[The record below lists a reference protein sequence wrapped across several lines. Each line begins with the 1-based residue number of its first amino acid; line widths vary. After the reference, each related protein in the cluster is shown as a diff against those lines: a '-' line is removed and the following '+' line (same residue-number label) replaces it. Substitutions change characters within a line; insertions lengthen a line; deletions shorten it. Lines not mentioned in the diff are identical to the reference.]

1 MPGTV
6 TRPEYPPVD
15 RFLPNRGPRVTLLQL
30 ATRPAAA
37 LAADALVLGL
47 AKGPDGPVLAAPKG
61 LPAEALEHL
70 AAAARTLSLKG
81 SPDEVA
87 RVVAVPGVTAGSVV
101 LTGLGPA
108 AEAAYNGVVLRRA
121 AGAAL
126 RSLVGRAAEVALA
139 LPTPDVA
146 SVTAVADGAYVGT
159 YQYEARATGPAVTL
173 TVVSGAGRGAAVKSA
188 VERAGVVG
196 AARQLAMDLVT
207 EPANLLTPEIF
218 VQRVRA
224 EVRSSPAK
232 VTVSVMDE
240 VALARAGCGG
250 IIGVGQGS
258 DNPPRMVTLT
268 YKPARAKASI
278 ALVGKGITFD
288 TGGYRLKPI
297 EGMLTMKHDMAG
309 AADVLATVLAVAEL
323 GLPVAVTGWLCLAE
337 NMISGNAQRPGDVV
351 TMRTGMTVEILDPD
365 AEGRMVLG
373 DGMALA
379 SERKPDVMVDIAT
392 LTGMQ
397 MTALGRRIAGLMGND
412 DAFVSRVAEAAASA
426 GEAMW
431 VMPLP
436 EDYRGSLDSPVADIT
451 HKAEA
456 WGGMLTAGIFLKE
469 FVGEGIAWA
478 HIDMAGPSWNPLG
491 AYGNVPKGATG
502 YGVSTLVELVES
514 YA

>member
-1 MPGTV
+1 MT
-6 TRPEYPPVD
+6 
-15 RFLPNRGPRVTLLQL
+15 TLKL
-30 ATRPAAA
+30 ATRSAATLPA
-37 LAADALVLGL
+37 DVLVVGL
-47 AKGPDGPVLAAPKG
+47 AKGPRGPVLASAEDLPTDAVAHLSQAAQTLG
-61 LPAEALEHL
+61 LN
-70 AAAARTLSLKG
+70 G

-87 RVVAVPGVTAGSVV
+87 RVVAVPGITAASVLV
-101 LTGLGPA
+101 SGLGPV
-108 AEAAYNGVVLRRA
+108 AEAAYDGVVLRRA
-121 AGAAL
+121 AGAAM
-126 RSLVGRAAEVALA
+126 RSLIGRAGTVALA
-139 LPTPDVA
+139 LPTPDVS
-146 SVTAVADGAYVGT
+146 SVTAVADGAYAGT
-159 YQYEARATGPAVTL
+159 YQYERRAAAAEPAVS
-173 TVVSGAGRGAAVKSA
+173 VVSGAGRSKAVKAAVA
-188 VERAGVVG
+188 RAGVVG
-196 AARQLAMDLVT
+196 ARRRLAMDLIT
-207 EPANLLTPEIF
+207 LPANLLTPETF
-218 VQRVRA
+218 VQRVRK
-224 EVRSSPAK
+224 EVKASPAK
-232 VTVSVMDE
+232 LTVSVMDE
-240 VALARAGCGG
+240 VALAKAGCGG

-258 DNPPRMVTLT
+258 DNPPRMVSVT
-268 YKPARAKASI
+268 YRPSRSKASI

-288 TGGYRLKPI
+288 TGGYRIKPI

-309 AADVLATVLAVAEL
+309 AADVLGAVLAVAEL
-323 GLPVAVTGWLCLAE
+323 GLPVSVTGWLCLAE

-379 SERKPDVMVDIAT
+379 SEQAPDAMVDIAT

-412 DAFVSRVAEAAASA
+412 DAFTSRVAEAAEAA

-436 EDYRGSLDSPVADIT
+436 RDYRSSLDSPVADIA

-456 WGGMLTAGIFLKE
+456 WGGMLTAGIFLSE
-469 FVGEGIAWA
+469 FVGAGIPWA

-502 YGVSTLVELVES
+502 YGVSTLVQLVES

>member
-1 MPGTV
+1 MT
-6 TRPEYPPVD
+6 
-15 RFLPNRGPRVTLLQL
+15 TLKL
-30 ATRPAAA
+30 ATRPAPAV
-37 LAADALVLGL
+37 AADALVVGL
-47 AKGPDGPVLAAPKG
+47 AKSADGPVLAAADD
-61 LPAEALEHL
+61 LPADTVAHL
-70 AAAARTLSLKG
+70 DQAARTLGLKG

-87 RVVAVPGVTAGSVV
+87 RVVGVPGVIARSVV

-108 AEAAYNGVVLRRA
+108 GDAAYDGVVLRRA
-121 AGAAL
+121 SGAAL
-126 RSLVGRAAEVALA
+126 RSLVGKAATVAVA
-139 LPTPDVA
+139 LPTPDLA
-146 SVTAVADGAYVGT
+146 SVTAVADGAYAGT
-159 YQYEARATGPAVTL
+159 YQYERRASAAEPTV
-173 TVVSGAGRGAAVKSA
+173 TVVSGAGRGAAVKAA
-188 VERAGVVG
+188 VERADVVG
-196 AARQLAMDLVT
+196 SRRRLAMDLIT
-207 EPANLLTPEIF
+207 LPANLLTPELF
-218 VQRVRA
+218 VQRVKQ
-224 EVRSSPAK
+224 EVRASPAK
-232 VTVSVMDE
+232 LTVSVMDE
-240 VALARAGCGG
+240 AALAKAGCGG

-258 DNPPRMVTLT
+258 DNPPRMVSVT
-268 YKPARAKASI
+268 YKPAGAKTSI

-309 AADVLATVLAVAEL
+309 AADVLAAVLAVAEL

-379 SERKPDVMVDIAT
+379 SEKKPDVMVDIAT

-412 DAFVSRVAEAAASA
+412 EDFVARVAAAAEAA

-431 VMPLP
+431 IMPLP
-436 EDYRGSLDSPVADIT
+436 RDYRSSLDSPVADIA

-456 WGGMLTAGIFLKE
+456 WGGMLTAGIFLAE
-469 FVGEGIAWA
+469 FVGAGIPWA

-502 YGVSTLVELVES
+502 YGVTTLVELVAS